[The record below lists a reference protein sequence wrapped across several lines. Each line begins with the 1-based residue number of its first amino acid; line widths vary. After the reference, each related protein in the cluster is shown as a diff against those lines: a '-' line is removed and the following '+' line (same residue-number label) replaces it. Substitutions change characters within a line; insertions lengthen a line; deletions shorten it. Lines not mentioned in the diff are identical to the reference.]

1 MINEINEILQ
11 NALREGKNIKLSSN
25 DYKELIK
32 YLNPIAKK
40 FVRMLCDQ
48 GHIKSDVVNI
58 VGSEFLGLR
67 ANLKL
72 DEDTVKDLSE
82 IDDIISKLRIKPKL
96 ISINGN
102 DIDLFFQPNQVINL
116 KSNNDYTELV
126 FSFIDYISEY
136 ADLGIKFI
144 GWNLENHKFI
154 SNISN
159 NDGNNSFTEELFNWE
174 KCDIYDWGEQLI
186 EV

>member
-1 MINEINEILQ
+1 MKNKINGILE

-48 GHIKSDVVNI
+48 GHIKSDIVNI
-58 VGSEFLGLR
+58 VGSKFMGLR
-67 ANLKL
+67 ANFKL
-72 DEDTVKDLSE
+72 EKGTLKDLAQV
-82 IDDIISKLRIKPKL
+82 DNIISKLRIKPKL

-116 KSNNDYTELV
+116 KSNNDYIDLV

-136 ADLGIKFI
+136 KDLGIKFI
-144 GWNLENHKFI
+144 GWNLENHQLI
-154 SNISN
+154 SNIHN
-159 NDGNNSFTEELFNWE
+159 NDSNNSFTEELFNWSE
-174 KCDIYDWGEQLI
+174 CDIYDWSEQLI
-186 EV
+186 GI

>member
-58 VGSEFLGLR
+58 VGSEFWGLR

-159 NDGNNSFTEELFNWE
+159 NDSNNSFTEELFNWE

>member
-1 MINEINEILQ
+1 MKNKINDILE

-25 DYKELIK
+25 DYKELVK

-48 GHIKSDVVNI
+48 GYIKSDLVNI
-58 VGSEFLGLR
+58 VGSEFMGLR

-72 DEDTVKDLSE
+72 DKGTLKDLGE
-82 IDDIISKLRIKPKL
+82 VDNIISKLRIKPKL

-116 KSNNDYTELV
+116 KSKNDYIDLV

-136 ADLGIKFI
+136 KDLGIKFI
-144 GWNLENHKFI
+144 GWNLENHQLI

-159 NDGNNSFTEELFNWE
+159 NDSNNSFTEELFNWSE
-174 KCDIYDWGEQLI
+174 CDIYDWSEQLI
-186 EV
+186 EI

>member
-58 VGSEFLGLR
+58 VGSEFL
-67 ANLKL
+67 
-72 DEDTVKDLSE
+72 
-82 IDDIISKLRIKPKL
+82 
-96 ISINGN
+96 
-102 DIDLFFQPNQVINL
+102 
-116 KSNNDYTELV
+116 
-126 FSFIDYISEY
+126 
-136 ADLGIKFI
+136 
-144 GWNLENHKFI
+144 
-154 SNISN
+154 
-159 NDGNNSFTEELFNWE
+159 
-174 KCDIYDWGEQLI
+174 
-186 EV
+186 

>member
-1 MINEINEILQ
+1 MLNDVIAVTNRKLSQRPFLEQIKRVCQLRPEAII
-11 NALREGKNIKLSSN
+11 LRE
-25 DYKELIK
+25 
-32 YLNPIAKK
+32 
-40 FVRMLCDQ
+40 
-48 GHIKSDVVNI
+48 
-58 VGSEFLGLR
+58 
-67 ANLKL
+67 
-72 DEDTVKDLSE
+72 KDLSE

-159 NDGNNSFTEELFNWE
+159 NDSNNSFTEELFNWE